1 MDSIGRRCMDRT
13 DLRGTDRTAT
23 REPPRR
29 WGVGAQRGA
38 YYRYAEVYD
47 RIWGRAPY
55 DRFVDL
61 CLEEA
66 RGPVRQVVV
75 AACGTGNAVV
85 ELARRGYRVAGFDL
99 SATML
104 AQAATKRRPEAPM
117 GLVRADL
124 RSAPFA
130 DGAAD
135 LVLALNTSLNYLLEA
150 EEVVTALAHLGRIA
164 GPDGTVVVEPLSERF
179 LHAGFEPN
187 RHVEEEGLSLDASY
201 ELHGDLLAE
210 QVRWRVGEVELVET
224 YWQRWYDDDRLG
236 QMLAAAGLRVIARRP
251 MWPSIPE
258 EPSRGRTLWVLA
270 RHHPTHRPR
279 SGPPAP
285 PGQAGKGRDG
295 R

>member
-1 MDSIGRRCMDRT
+1 MDRT
-13 DLRGTDRTAT
+13 DPPGTDRSAT
-23 REPPRR
+23 RQPPRR
-29 WGVGAQRGA
+29 WGVEGQRGA
-38 YYRYAEVYD
+38 YDRYAEVYD

-104 AQAATKRRPEAPM
+104 ARAAAKRPPEAPM

-130 DGAAD
+130 TGAAD
-135 LVLALNTSLNYLLEA
+135 LVIALNTSLNYLLEA
-150 EEVVTALAHLGRIA
+150 DEVVTALAHLGRIA
-164 GPDGTVVVEPLSERF
+164 APGGTVVVEPLSERF

-187 RHVEEEGLSLDASY
+187 RHVEEDGLSLDASY
-201 ELHGDLLAE
+201 QLHGDLLAE
-210 QVRWRVGEVELVET
+210 QVRWRVGEAEAELVET
-224 YWQRWYDDDRLG
+224 YWQRWYDDERLD
-236 QMLAAAGLRVIARRP
+236 QLFAAAGLRVTARRP

-258 EPSRGRTLWVLA
+258 EPARGRTLWVA
-270 RHHPTHRPR
+270 
-279 SGPPAP
+279 AP
-285 PGQAGKGRDG
+285 
-295 R
+295 